1 MAPMILFVLVTGA
14 TQRQVAFQQIHD
26 QALREAQF
34 VAGEQAR
41 LQDSARE
48 TLAVLA
54 QLPAV
59 RSEDRDGCAATLA
72 RILALETLPYGN
84 FGVAD
89 PSGAVICSAVD
100 AGRDVSVA
108 DLEYFQRAAT
118 TGQFSVGEYR
128 VSRFTGQPSL
138 TYAYPLLDSDGA
150 TSMILFATMNLTWLG
165 GAAAKS
171 SLPDDATLSIVDRRG
186 VILARYPDPEGIVG
200 EQDARADA
208 TFALLANQNRAKLEG
223 IGPNGTEQLIGA
235 VPTTNGSAYISV
247 AIPAAGAT
255 SGAARILLT
264 GFLAVAAVGV
274 VAIAAS
280 WLIAELAI
288 LRPVR
293 SLVSAA
299 RRLGSGDLG
308 ARSGIPYSLGELGEL
323 AQAFDQAAEELKDQ
337 SEQMRQT
344 QKLEALGLL
353 AGGIAHDFNNL
364 VTGIIGFSGLV
375 LAKLPSDDPLHT
387 FVDQIQAAGERAA
400 NLTRQLLAFSRR
412 QPLEPQVLDLNTVV
426 AELEHLLR
434 RAIGEDIELVTQL
447 DPEIGNIEADR
458 GQIEQVLVNLAVN
471 ARDAMPQGGKITIK
485 TGTAVLSEEYVRQ
498 HEGAQVGHHV
508 MLAVTDTGIGMD
520 AETQKRIFEPFFTT
534 KEPGKGTGLG
544 LSTAYG
550 IVKQSGGTI
559 WVYSEPGHG
568 TTFRIY
574 LPRVDRPVTMAGRQ
588 GAPER
593 LPEGTETV
601 LLVEDDKIVRT
612 FATTV
617 LQSLGYHVYVA
628 SNAMD
633 ALAILSRRQDSI
645 DLLITDLV
653 MPGMGGR
660 ELAEKVTAQR
670 PAIRV
675 LFMSGFDP
683 ETRIGQ
689 RAVPYGKVFL
699 AKPFTDL
706 ALSQKVREALVG

>member
-1 MAPMILFVLVTGA
+1 
-14 TQRQVAFQQIHD
+14 
-26 QALREAQF
+26 
-34 VAGEQAR
+34 
-41 LQDSARE
+41 
-48 TLAVLA
+48 
-54 QLPAV
+54 
-59 RSEDRDGCAATLA
+59 
-72 RILALETLPYGN
+72 
-84 FGVAD
+84 
-89 PSGAVICSAVD
+89 
-100 AGRDVSVA
+100 
-108 DLEYFQRAAT
+108 
-118 TGQFSVGEYR
+118 
-128 VSRFTGQPSL
+128 
-138 TYAYPLLDSDGA
+138 
-150 TSMILFATMNLTWLG
+150 
-165 GAAAKS
+165 
-171 SLPDDATLSIVDRRG
+171 
-186 VILARYPDPEGIVG
+186 
-200 EQDARADA
+200 
-208 TFALLANQNRAKLEG
+208 
-223 IGPNGTEQLIGA
+223 
-235 VPTTNGSAYISV
+235 
-247 AIPAAGAT
+247 
-255 SGAARILLT
+255 
-264 GFLAVAAVGV
+264 
-274 VAIAAS
+274 
-280 WLIAELAI
+280 
-288 LRPVR
+288 
-293 SLVSAA
+293 
-299 RRLGSGDLG
+299 
-308 ARSGIPYSLGELGEL
+308 
-323 AQAFDQAAEELKDQ
+323 EELKDQ

-574 LPRVDRPVTMAGRQ
+574 LPRVTASADPIEQCASSKPVSGS
-588 GAPER
+588 G
-593 LPEGTETV
+593 TV
-601 LLVEDDKIVRT
+601 LVVEDEDGVRT
-612 FATTV
+612 LIRMVLEQSGYTV
-617 LQSLGYHVYVA
+617 LEAQSGA
-628 SNAMD
+628 D
-633 ALAILSRRQDSI
+633 A
-645 DLLITDLV
+645 
-653 MPGMGGR
+653 
-660 ELAEKVTAQR
+660 
-670 PAIRV
+670 
-675 LFMSGFDP
+675 
-683 ETRIGQ
+683 
-689 RAVPYGKVFL
+689 
-699 AKPFTDL
+699 
-706 ALSQKVREALVG
+706 